1 MREKTAVEK
10 ELDRLYAE
18 GIASNAS
25 DQTVSTVPVVDQ
37 LSSRLE
43 TADRERDEALN
54 KRDSVL
60 NQIARNDLLYVSVG
74 LLTVYSTDG
83 TGSKFSTRDPTQIL
97 TRKLRLIFQ
106 HTVPQ
111 IPDDKT
117 LHHGHQFIYRKKTQ
131 YA

>member
-18 GIASNAS
+18 GIVSNAS
-25 DQTVSTVPVVDQ
+25 EQTVSTVPVVDQ

-83 TGSKFSTRDPTQIL
+83 TGSKFSTGDPTQIL
-97 TRKLRLIFQ
+97 
-106 HTVPQ
+106 
-111 IPDDKT
+111 IPN
-117 LHHGHQFIYRKKTQ
+117 YV
-131 YA
+131 